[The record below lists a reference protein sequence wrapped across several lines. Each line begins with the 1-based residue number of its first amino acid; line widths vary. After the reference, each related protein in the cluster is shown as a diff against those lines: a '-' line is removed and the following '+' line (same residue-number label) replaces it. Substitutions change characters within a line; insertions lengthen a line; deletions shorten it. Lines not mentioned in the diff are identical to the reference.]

1 MIVKEGVD
9 TMNNEM
15 NERIAQIRYEIDE
28 AVRKAGR
35 SDGVSLM
42 AVSKN
47 HPYEAVADALGC
59 NMTLFGENRVQEIAG
74 KFTER
79 KEGEFTLRLI
89 GHLQSNKVKKAV
101 SLVDGIDSV
110 DSEKLVRLIDKES
123 EKVGKVMP
131 VLLEIDTA
139 KDGTKHG
146 FGDKD
151 DLFRTLDVISSL
163 NHVKVEGLMT
173 VGPQTSVE
181 TKIYKAFNSLR
192 LLQDECAQRFP
203 DLDFHQLS
211 MGMSGDFRIA
221 IEAGSTVVRIGTAI
235 FGSRGY

>member
-9 TMNNEM
+9 TMNVEM

-47 HPYEAVADALGC
+47 HPYEDVADALGC

-89 GHLQSNKVKKAV
+89 
-101 SLVDGIDSV
+101 
-110 DSEKLVRLIDKES
+110 
-123 EKVGKVMP
+123 
-131 VLLEIDTA
+131 
-139 KDGTKHG
+139 
-146 FGDKD
+146 
-151 DLFRTLDVISSL
+151 
-163 NHVKVEGLMT
+163 
-173 VGPQTSVE
+173 
-181 TKIYKAFNSLR
+181 
-192 LLQDECAQRFP
+192 
-203 DLDFHQLS
+203 
-211 MGMSGDFRIA
+211 
-221 IEAGSTVVRIGTAI
+221 
-235 FGSRGY
+235 